1 MKRDVFF
8 KKVLIFCQNGIS
20 CNMWNEV
27 TIEDVPR
34 LTRLPL
40 QVKCLGATHG
50 GTYPERTIRP
60 NKLEICFRLY
70 SKKKEGVNYIDG
82 VRYLTHFP
90 HVQIKYPRMEHRF
103 EIDVPLESF
112 YFAYAKDMEDRL
124 REVLPLP
131 SVPIWEIEL
140 GERES
145 RLIAELMELM
155 LHSRDY
161 GAADRID
168 ILSLELLEQVV
179 FQFNLNAA
187 HPGYH
192 ESKIRAIASYIQ
204 FHFRKDIDFDSV
216 AQHHGISRSTL
227 ERHWRKYYQMT
238 PGEYVR
244 NQRIREACRLLR
256 ENPRIRINEV
266 SRGLNFR
273 DDAYFCA
280 LFRKQVGMTPVAW
293 RDGK

>member
-1 MKRDVFF
+1 
-8 KKVLIFCQNGIS
+8 
-20 CNMWNEV
+20 MWNEV

-34 LTRLPL
+34 LIHLPL
-40 QVKCLGATHG
+40 RVKCLGTTHG

-70 SKKKEGVNYIDG
+70 SRKKEGINYIDG
-82 VRYLTHFP
+82 MRYTTHFP

-103 EIDVPLESF
+103 EIEVPLESF
-112 YFAYAKDMEDRL
+112 YFAYAKDAEDCL
-124 REVLPLP
+124 RETLPLP
-131 SVPIWEIEL
+131 ATPIWEIEL

-145 RLIAELMELM
+145 RLIAELTELM
-155 LHSRDY
+155 AHSRDY

-168 ILSLELLEQVV
+168 ILSLELLALVV
-179 FQFNLNAA
+179 FQFNLAAA

-204 FHFRKDIDFDSV
+204 FHFRNDIDFDTV

-227 ERHWRKYYQMT
+227 ERHWRRYFQMT

-244 NQRIREACRLLR
+244 NLRIKEACRLLR
-256 ENPRIRINEV
+256 ENPRVRINEV

>member
-1 MKRDVFF
+1 MKRDIFF
-8 KKVLIFCQNGIS
+8 KKVLNFYQYDIFFS
-20 CNMWNEV
+20 MWNEV
-27 TIEDVPR
+27 TIEDIPR
-34 LTRLPL
+34 LIRFPL
-40 QVKCLGATHG
+40 QVKCLGVTHG
-50 GTYPERTIRP
+50 GTYPERTIHP

-70 SKKKEGVNYIDG
+70 SKKKECVNYVDG
-82 VRYLTHFP
+82 VRYSTHFP
-90 HVQIKYPRMEHRF
+90 HIQIKYPEMEHRF

-112 YFAYAKDMEDRL
+112 YFAYAKEMEPRL

-131 SVPIWEIEL
+131 SIPIWEIEL

-145 RLIAELMELM
+145 RLIAELTELM
-155 LHSRDY
+155 AFSFDY

-168 ILSLELLEQVV
+168 LLSFELLTLMV
-179 FQFNLNAA
+179 FQFNLAAA

-192 ESKIRAIASYIQ
+192 ESKIRTIASYIQ
-204 FHFRKDIDFDSV
+204 LHFRKDIDFDTI
-216 AQHHGISRSTL
+216 ARYHGISRSTL
-227 ERHWRKYYQMT
+227 ERHWRKYYRIA

-244 NQRIREACRLLR
+244 NLRIREACRLLK

-266 SRGLNFR
+266 RRGLNFR

-280 LFRKQVGMTPVAW
+280 LFRKQTGMTPVAW